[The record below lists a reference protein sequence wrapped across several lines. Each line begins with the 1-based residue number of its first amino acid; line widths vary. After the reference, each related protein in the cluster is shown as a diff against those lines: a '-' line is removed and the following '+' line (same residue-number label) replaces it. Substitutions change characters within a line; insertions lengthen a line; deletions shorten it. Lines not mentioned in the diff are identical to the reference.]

1 MIHHRLLLMDIG
13 AGTLDILYYD
23 VASHLHYKAVVMSP
37 VRQLAHQIARIPGDL
52 VITGCEMG
60 GGPVSRILRERAEHG
75 DEIIMSRSAAAT
87 LHHHLERVR
96 SWGIKIVSDQK
107 AEQFI
112 RKGSNTHIEIGD
124 LQIERIAQ
132 IVQSFGVP
140 LEFEA
145 VAICAQDHGVAP
157 KEVSHLD
164 FRHNLFQERL
174 DQTPSPA
181 ALLYA
186 QNEIPENMNRLIS
199 IARGARKFPTKEI
212 YVMDSGMAAILGAG
226 MDPRLL
232 GKKHYLLLDI
242 ATSHTVGAAMS
253 DHIIDGFFE
262 YHTQDITCQRIE
274 ELLRALAD
282 GNISHSKI
290 LSEGGHGA
298 YLRNAVGFSKM
309 EAIVATGPKRNLL
322 SETKLDIIWGAPL
335 GDNMMTGTI
344 GMLEALRQ
352 RKGISEYLYI

>member
-23 VASHLHYKAVVMSP
+23 LTSHLHYKAVVMSP
-37 VRQLAHQIARIPGDL
+37 VQQLAHQIARIPGDL

-60 GGPVSRILRERAEHG
+60 GGPVSRILRERVEHG

-87 LHHHLERVR
+87 LHHHLERVE
-96 SWGIKIVSDQK
+96 SWGIKVVSDQK
-107 AEQFI
+107 AEQYI
-112 RKGSNTHIEIGD
+112 QAGSNTHIEIGD

-132 IVQSFGVP
+132 IVQGFGVP
-140 LEFEA
+140 FEFEA
-145 VAICAQDHGVAP
+145 IAVCAQDHGVAP
-157 KEVSHLD
+157 KKVSHLD
-164 FRHNLFQERL
+164 FRHNLFQKRL

-186 QNEIPENMNRLIS
+186 QNEIPKNMNRLTS
-199 IARGARKFPTKEI
+199 IARSARKFPTKEI
-212 YVMDSGMAAILGAG
+212 YVMDSGMAAILGAS

-232 GKKHYLLLDI
+232 TKKHYLLLDI

-253 DHIIDGFFE
+253 DHLIDGFFE
-262 YHTQDITCQRIE
+262 YHTHDITCQRIE
-274 ELLRALAD
+274 ELLKALANGD
-282 GNISHSKI
+282 ISHTKI

-298 YLRNAVGFSKM
+298 YLRNAIGFSKM
-309 EAIVATGPKRNLL
+309 EAIVATGPKRKLL
-322 SETKLDIIWGAPL
+322 SGTKLDIIWGAPL

-344 GMLEALRQ
+344 GMLEAFRQ
-352 RKGISEYLYI
+352 RKEISEYLYI

>member
-1 MIHHRLLLMDIG
+1 MIQHRLLLMDIG

-37 VRQLAHQIARIPGDL
+37 VQQLAHQIARIPGDL

-60 GGPVSRILRERAEHG
+60 GGPVSQILRERADHG
-75 DEIIMSRSAAAT
+75 DQIIMSRSAAAT
-87 LHHHLERVR
+87 LHHHLERVE
-96 SWGIKIVSDQK
+96 SWGINVVSDQK

-112 RKGSNTHIEIGD
+112 QTGTNTHIEIGD
-124 LQIERIAQ
+124 LQIDRIYQ

-145 VAICAQDHGVAP
+145 IAICAQDHGVAP
-157 KEVSHLD
+157 KKVSHLD
-164 FRHNLFQERL
+164 FRHNLFQKRL

-181 ALLYA
+181 ALLFA
-186 QNEIPENMNRLIS
+186 PDEIPETMNRLTS
-199 IARGARKFPTKEI
+199 IARSARKLPAKEI
-212 YVMDSGMAAILGAG
+212 YVMDSGMAAILGASL
-226 MDPRLL
+226 DPRLIA
-232 GKKHYLLLDI
+232 KRHYLLLDI

-262 YHTQDITCQRIE
+262 YHTHDITCQRVE
-274 ELLRALAD
+274 ELLKALAD
-282 GNISHSKI
+282 GEISHAKI

-298 YLRNAVGFSKM
+298 YLRNVVGFSKM
-309 EAIVATGPKRNLL
+309 EAIVATGPKRKLL
-322 SETKLDIIWGAPL
+322 SGTKLDIIWGAPL
-335 GDNMMTGTI
+335 GDNMMTGTL

-352 RKGISEYLYI
+352 RKDLPEFLYV